1 MASLLCPECDAD
13 LSIPAD
19 SVQGEI
25 LSCPDCGQSYELQN
39 SDGTLSLKVAET
51 IGEDWGQ

>member
-1 MASLLCPECDAD
+1 MLCLECDAV
-13 LSIPAD
+13 LPIPVD
-19 SVQGEI
+19 SMQGEI
-25 LSCPDCGQSYELQN
+25 VSCPDCGQSYELQN